1 MEVEGPEYFLPAGVA
16 GHGAVVVDVSR
27 PCPTDP
33 AGEAERPGTVLDSHH
48 VLLEHYTVS

>member
-1 MEVEGPEYFLPAGVA
+1 MEVEGLEYFLPAGVA

-33 AGEAERPGTVLDSHH
+33 AGEAERPGTVPGPH
-48 VLLEHYTVS
+48 LLALHGS